1 MAKKPT
7 EPVDITGAMV
17 EEAVALGDWLVVAPI
32 ALCLIM
38 SALLLMIRKDV
49 SRQVPL
55 ALGGLVALVVIDAM
69 LLARIIEFGPITMVM
84 GRWLPP
90 FGIAFTVDLLGALFA
105 LGTAIVALGAGLFAL
120 ADIED
125 REMRYGFWSFLF
137 LMIAGVTG
145 AFTTGDVFNLYVW
158 FEVLLIASFGLIIL
172 GSSTE
177 QIDGATKYT
186 FLNLVATTLF
196 LIGTAFL
203 YGTTGTLNMADLAAK
218 LPVIAGATAAPLIT
232 IGALYLL
239 AFGMKA
245 AAFPVNF
252 WLPASY
258 HTPRIIVS
266 ALFAGLLTKVG
277 LYALLR
283 TVMMMMPLARDEL
296 GLVIAWVAGLTMILG
311 ALGAL
316 AQADVR
322 RLMGFLVVSGI
333 GVMLAGFALAS
344 PLGLAGTV
352 FYALHSI
359 VCMTALY
366 MATGVAGR
374 MAGGFSLHDMGGLYR
389 RSAELAALALLL
401 FFAIAGLPP
410 FTGFWAKAALVQ
422 ASIEV
427 GAGWLAA
434 AILFNGFVTTIAVG
448 RVFALAFW
456 RPAREPA
463 PIPVPARTDGPSNDG
478 GEGVD
483 ADELAE
489 ARQRAIEA
497 RMAQGALPRRRE
509 MVPLAALTAIVTVV
523 GLYPQPIFSLSAR
536 AADGLLDPAPYYES
550 VFGRPEF
557 AAGSSTGERLGRLG
571 VGEPLTPDAL
581 REAAL
586 EGDPPD
592 PPSPPAPVRRTVPE
606 VAR

>member
-1 MAKKPT
+1 MAAKPT

-17 EEAVALGDWLVVAPI
+17 EEAVALGDWFVVAPI
-32 ALCLIM
+32 ALCLGM
-38 SALLLMIRKDV
+38 AALLLMFRKNV
-49 SRQVPL
+49 ERQVPL
-55 ALGGLVALVVIDAM
+55 AIAGLIALVVIDTA
-69 LLARIIEFGPITMVM
+69 LLARVMEFGPITMVM

-90 FGIAFTVDLLGALFA
+90 FGIAFTVDMLGALFA
-105 LGTAIVALGAGLFAL
+105 LGAGTVALGAGLFAL
-120 ADIED
+120 ADIEN

-137 LMIAGVTG
+137 LLLGGVTG

-203 YGTTGTLNMADLAAK
+203 YGVSGTLNMADLAAK
-218 LPVIAGATAAPLIT
+218 LPVIGAATAAPLIT

-283 TVMMMMPLARDEL
+283 TIMMMMPEARDAMGE
-296 GLVIAWVAGLTMILG
+296 VIAWVAALTMILG

-344 PLGLAGTV
+344 PLGLTGTI

-366 MATGVAGR
+366 MATGIAGR

-389 RSAELAALALLL
+389 RSAELATLSLLL

-410 FTGFWAKAALVQ
+410 FTGFWAKASLVQ

-448 RVFALAFW
+448 RVFALAYW

-463 PIPVPARTDGPSNDG
+463 PVALPARLND
-478 GEGVD
+478 D
-483 ADELAE
+483 PAE
-489 ARQRAIEA
+489 ADALASAREAAVRAQVA
-497 RMAQGALPRRRE
+497 ASALPKRRE

-523 GLYPQPIFSLSAR
+523 GLYPQPIFALSER
-536 AADGLLDPAPYYES
+536 AGLGLLDPVPYYES
-550 VFGRPEF
+550 VFGIPEF
-557 AAGSSTGERLGRLG
+557 ETVTPADENRLG
-571 VGEPLTPDAL
+571 VGEPLTPEAL

-592 PPSPPAPVRRTVPE
+592 PPRRTAPE

>member
-1 MAKKPT
+1 MAGKPT

-17 EEAVALGDWLVVAPI
+17 VEVVPLGDWLVVAPI
-32 ALCLIM
+32 ALCLGVA
-38 SALLLMIRKDV
+38 ALLLMFRKNV
-49 SRQVPL
+49 RRQVPL
-55 ALGGLVALVVIDAM
+55 AFVGLVALVIIDAA
-69 LLARIIEFGPITMVM
+69 LLARVMEYGPITMVM

-105 LGTAIVALGAGLFAL
+105 LGTGIVGLAAGMFAM

-137 LMIAGVTG
+137 LLLGGVTG

-172 GSSTE
+172 GSNTE

-218 LPVIAGATAAPLIT
+218 LPVVAGATAAPLIT
-232 IGALYLL
+232 VGALYLL

-283 TVMMMMPLARDEL
+283 TLMMMMPTARDEL
-296 GLVIAWVAGLTMILG
+296 GIVIAWVAALTMILG

-316 AQADVR
+316 AQADMR

-410 FTGFWAKAALVQ
+410 FTGFWAKAALVR
-422 ASIEV
+422 ASIDV

-456 RPAREPA
+456 RPGKASE
-463 PIPVPARTDGPSNDG
+463 PIPLEVLDSDASSEERDALTEARTAALRAAAAR
-478 GEGVD
+478 D
-483 ADELAE
+483 A
-489 ARQRAIEA
+489 R
-497 RMAQGALPRRRE
+497 PKRRE
-509 MVPLAALTAIVTVV
+509 MVPLAALTAVVTVV
-523 GLYPQPIFSLSAR
+523 GLYPQPVFSLAGR
-536 AADGLLDPAPYYES
+536 AGDGLLDPVPYYES
-550 VFGRPEF
+550 VFGVPEF
-557 AAGSSTGERLGRLG
+557 ADVSTGERANRLIE
-571 VGEPLTPDAL
+571 GEELTPEAL
-581 REAAL
+581 RESVL
-586 EGDPPD
+586 GDDAEAGPTIL
-592 PPSPPAPVRRTVPE
+592 RRTVPE

>member
-1 MAKKPT
+1 MAGKST

-17 EEAVALGDWLVVAPI
+17 AEAAPLGDWLVVAPI
-32 ALCLIM
+32 ALCLGM
-38 SALLLMIRKDV
+38 AALLLMFRERVD
-49 SRQVPL
+49 RQVPL
-55 ALGGLVALVVIDAM
+55 ALGGLVALVVIDAA
-69 LLARIIEFGPITMVM
+69 LLARVMETGPITMVM

-105 LGTAIVALGAGLFAL
+105 LGTGIVALAAGLFAL
-120 ADIED
+120 ADIET

-137 LMIAGVTG
+137 LLIGGVTG

-172 GSSTE
+172 GSNTE

-196 LIGTAFL
+196 LMGTAFL
-203 YGTTGTLNMADLAAK
+203 YGATGTLNMADLAAK
-218 LPVIAGATAAPLIT
+218 LPVVASATAAPLIT
-232 IGALYLL
+232 VGALYLL

-283 TVMMMMPLARDEL
+283 TLMMMMPAARDEL
-296 GLVIAWVAGLTMILG
+296 GLVIAWVAALTMILG

-316 AQADVR
+316 AQADIR

-366 MATGVAGR
+366 MATGIAGR
-374 MAGGFSLHDMGGLYR
+374 MAGGFSLHEMGGLYR

-410 FTGFWAKAALVQ
+410 FTGFWAKAALVR
-422 ASIEV
+422 ASIDV

-448 RVFALAFW
+448 RIFAFAFW
-456 RPAREPA
+456 RPAREPD
-463 PIPVPARTDGPSNDG
+463 PIPLEFLDPDAAEEERDRLTEART
-478 GEGVD
+478 
-483 ADELAE
+483 AALR
-489 ARQRAIEA
+489 ARA
-497 RMAQGALPRRRE
+497 AQSALPKRRE
-509 MVPLAALTAIVTVV
+509 MVPLAALTAIVAVV
-523 GLYPQPIFSLSAR
+523 GLYPDPVFSLSAR
-536 AADGLLDPAPYYES
+536 AGDGLLDPVPYYES
-550 VFGRPEF
+550 VFGVPGSTAGELTPE
-557 AAGSSTGERLGRLG
+557 ALRASVTGEGVSEAITRARRL
-571 VGEPLTPDAL
+571 
-581 REAAL
+581 
-586 EGDPPD
+586 
-592 PPSPPAPVRRTVPE
+592 VPE